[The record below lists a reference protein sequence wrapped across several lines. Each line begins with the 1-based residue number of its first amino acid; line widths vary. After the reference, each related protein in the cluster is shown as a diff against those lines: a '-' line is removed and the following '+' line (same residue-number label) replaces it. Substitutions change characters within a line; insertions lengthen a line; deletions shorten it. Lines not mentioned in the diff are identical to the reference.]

1 MNFLLNTAALIAA
14 LCTVTVDRLIVPAFG
29 MLQVL
34 IDNQLNGAD
43 SDDAGAVST
52 VLTAVKPAADKQAPS
67 TASTNKPVATTK
79 SAPKTRRAA
88 RTRRSTATSAV
99 PALA

>member
-14 LCTVTVDRLIVPAFG
+14 LCTVIVERLIVPAFG

-34 IDNQLNGAD
+34 IDNQLNGTD
-43 SDDAGAVST
+43 SDDTVAVST
-52 VLTAVKPAADKQAPS
+52 VLSSVKPSVNKQAPS
-67 TASTNKPVATTK
+67 TAPINKPVASTK
-79 SAPKTRRAA
+79 SAPKTRRAT
-88 RTRRSTATSAV
+88 RSRRSTAVAV

>member
-14 LCTVTVDRLIVPAFG
+14 LCTVIVDRLIVPAFG

-34 IDNQLNGAD
+34 IDNQLNGTD

-52 VLTAVKPAADKQAPS
+52 VLTAVKPVADKQVPS
-67 TASTNKPVATTK
+67 AASTKKPVATTK
-79 SAPKTRRAA
+79 SAPKTRRAT
-88 RTRRSTATSAV
+88 RSRRSTATSAV